1 MCVLGA
7 LLGASRYEGFFLI
20 GLVCLAFLVRRQ
32 LLRAVSIGVAAL
44 VPVAAFGAISVA
56 NGSYFLPNPL
66 MVKAVGE
73 TTSTLSALLKPFG
86 SEDLAFLQNNRAM
99 PILARA
105 RRCSARSRTGV
116 RDAASGGRRSC
127 FRCCSPR

>member
-1 MCVLGA
+1 MGA

-32 LLRAVSIGVAAL
+32 FPRAVSVGVASL
-44 VPVAAFGAISVA
+44 LPVVAFGAISVA

-73 TTSTLSALLKPFG
+73 TASTVSALLKPYG
-86 SEDLAFLQNNRAM
+86 NEDLAFLQNNRAM
-99 PILARA
+99 PILLVLGVLGTFAQWLT
-105 RRCSARSRTGV
+105 RRGAWRPPLLFPLLL
-116 RDAASGGRRSC
+116 AAM
-127 FRCCSPR
+127 